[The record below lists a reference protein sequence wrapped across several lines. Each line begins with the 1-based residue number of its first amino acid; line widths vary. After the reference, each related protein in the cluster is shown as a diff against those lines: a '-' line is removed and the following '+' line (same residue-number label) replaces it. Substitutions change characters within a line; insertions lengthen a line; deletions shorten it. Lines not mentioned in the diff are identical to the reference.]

1 MEKVS
6 GTRNFVVAGHSGC
19 GKTSL
24 CDLMLFKAGAVERLG
39 SVDQKTSISDYTLEE
54 QEKQASIY
62 STPLNC
68 TWKGKNLF
76 FIDTPGYAE
85 FIGETIAAM
94 SIADSLL
101 LVVDAVEGLQVGST
115 RAWKIARRL
124 NTPRFILINRIDRD
138 RADFKTVLTQL
149 QEAYGKTVCVPV
161 TLPVGKEGDFSAVVN
176 VLRDADV
183 PEELA
188 EDAAKYKEMLM
199 DTIAESD
206 EALMEKYLEGGE
218 LTDEEIATGLY
229 TAIMSGDLVPVY
241 AASTAKDIGVTKLMD
256 SINNLFPNPMTKKK
270 VKLADDSELTLSENG
285 TPLARVFKCVV
296 DPFIG
301 QLTFF
306 KVVSGELKS
315 DSEYFNVNT
324 STKERLGSILLLN
337 GKNQKNTASLGPGC
351 IGAVA
356 KLKNTHIG
364 NSIGDNGSTKEM
376 PPIVFPN
383 PVMSYAISPAKNGE
397 EDKIAQGLHK
407 LSESDPTVVLKRQD
421 ETHEMLLSGMGDQ
434 HLAQVVKKLKDQY
447 KVDVK
452 LETPKIPYRETITM
466 NGEGH
471 YKHKKQTGGAGQFA
485 EVFLRIEPS
494 QDGYVFENKVVG
506 GNIPKNF
513 IPAIEKGIV
522 ETLNVGPLVGCK
534 VENIK
539 VTVYD
544 GKHHPVDSNE
554 MAFKIA
560 GRMAFRDAMAKSK
573 PVILEPIMKVKI
585 TVPDDYM
592 GDVTGDLNHKRGR
605 ILGMGAEEGMQVV
618 NADVPLVEMAKY
630 ATELR
635 SMTHG
640 RGVFK
645 MDFERY
651 EHVPS
656 VIANDIIAKHQ
667 SENGED

>member
-6 GTRNFVVAGHSGC
+6 ETRNFVVAGHSGC

-24 CDLMLFKAGAVERLG
+24 CDLMLFKAKAVERLG
-39 SVDQKTSISDYTLEE
+39 SVDNKTSISDYTPEE
-54 QEKQASIY
+54 QEKQGSIY
-62 STPLNC
+62 SSPLNC
-68 TWKGKNLF
+68 NWKGKDLF
-76 FIDTPGYAE
+76 FVDTPGYAE
-85 FIGETIAAM
+85 FIGETIAPM
-94 SIADSLL
+94 SVADSLL
-101 LVVDAVEGLQVGST
+101 LVVDAVEGLQIGST
-115 RAWKIARRL
+115 RAWKISRRL
-124 NTPRFILINRIDRD
+124 NMPRFILINRIDRE
-138 RADFKTVLTQL
+138 RANFKNVLSQL

-161 TLPVGKEGDFSAVVN
+161 TLPVGSEGDFSAVVN
-176 VLRDADV
+176 VLRDTDIPAD
-183 PEELA
+183 LA

-206 EALMEKYLEGGE
+206 ESLMEKYLEGQE
-218 LTDEEIATGLY
+218 LTDQEIADGLH
-229 TAIMSGDLVPVY
+229 AAVMSGDLVPVY

-270 VKLADDSELTLSENG
+270 VKLADDSELEISPDGSPVL
-285 TPLARVFKCVV
+285 RVFKCVV

-306 KVVSGELKS
+306 KVVSGVVKS
-315 DSEYFNVNT
+315 DTEYYNVNT
-324 STKERLGSILLLN
+324 ATKERFGPLTLLN
-337 GKNQKNTASLGPGC
+337 GKNQKSVASLGPGA

-364 NSIGDNGSTKEM
+364 NTLGESSSTKAM
-376 PPIVFPN
+376 PDIQFPN
-383 PVMSYAISPAKNGE
+383 PVMSYAIFPTKSGE

-407 LSESDPTVVLKRQD
+407 LSESDPTITIKRQD

-434 HLAQVVKKLKDQY
+434 HLAQIVKKLKDHY
-447 KVDVK
+447 KVDVH

-471 YKHKKQTGGAGQFA
+471 YRHKKQTGGAGQFA
-485 EVFLRIEPS
+485 EVYLRIEPCEE
-494 QDGYVFENKVVG
+494 GYSFENKVVG

-513 IPAIEKGIV
+513 IPAVEKGV
-522 ETLNVGPLVGCK
+522 AGTLEKGPLVGCK
-534 VENIK
+534 VENVK

-560 GRMAFRDAMAKSK
+560 ARSAFRDAMGKSK
-573 PVILEPIMKVKI
+573 PVILEPVMKVKI
-585 TVPDDYM
+585 TVPNDYM
-592 GDVTGDLNHKRGR
+592 GDITGDLNHKRGR
-605 ILGMGAEEGMQVV
+605 ILGMGTEEGLQVV
-618 NADVPLVEMAKY
+618 NAEVPLVEMAKY

-635 SMTHG
+635 SMTQG
-640 RGVFK
+640 RGLFK

-651 EHVPS
+651 EQVPS
-656 VIANDIIAKHQ
+656 NIANAIIAKHQ
-667 SENGED
+667 AEHEEE

>member
-6 GTRNFVVAGHSGC
+6 ETRNFVVAGHSGC

-39 SVDQKTSISDYTLEE
+39 SVDQKTSISDYTPEE

-62 STPLNC
+62 SSPLNC

-76 FIDTPGYAE
+76 FVDTPGYAE
-85 FIGETIAAM
+85 FIGETIAPM

-124 NTPRFILINRIDRD
+124 NMPRFILINRIDRD

-161 TLPVGKEGDFSAVVN
+161 TLPVGKEADFSAVVN
-176 VLRDADV
+176 VLRDTEV

-206 EALMEKYLEGGE
+206 EALMEKYLEGEE

-270 VKLADDSELTLSENG
+270 AKLADDSELTLADSG
-285 TPLARVFKCVV
+285 APVVRVFKCVV

-306 KVVSGELKS
+306 KVVSGKLKS
-315 DSEYFNVNT
+315 DSEYYNVNT
-324 STKERLGSILLLN
+324 STKERFGSILLLN
-337 GKNQKNTASLGPGC
+337 GKNQKSTSSLGPGG
-351 IGAVA
+351 IGAMA

-364 NSIGDNGSTKEM
+364 NTIGAGSSTKEM

-383 PVMSYAISPAKNGE
+383 PVMSYAISPKKNGE

-407 LSESDPTVVLKRQD
+407 LSESDPTIVLKRQD

-434 HLAQVVKKLKDQY
+434 HLAQVVKKLKEQY
-447 KVDVK
+447 KVEVK

-485 EVFLRIEPS
+485 EVYLRIEPS
-494 QDGYVFENKVVG
+494 QEGYNFENKVVG

-522 ETLNVGPLVGCK
+522 GTLQAGPLVGCK
-534 VENIK
+534 VEDIK

-560 GRMAFRDAMAKSK
+560 GRMAFRDAIAKSK

-585 TVPDDYM
+585 TVPNDYM
-592 GDVTGDLNHKRGR
+592 GDITGDLNHKRGR
-605 ILGMGAEEGMQVV
+605 ILGMGTEEGLQVV
-618 NADVPLVEMAKY
+618 NADVPQIEMAKY

-635 SMTHG
+635 SMTQG

-651 EHVPS
+651 EQVPS
-656 VIANDIIAKHQ
+656 NIANEIIAKHQ
-667 SENGED
+667 AENSEE

>member
-6 GTRNFVVAGHSGC
+6 ATRNFVVAGHSGC

-24 CDLMLFKAGAVERLG
+24 CDLMLFKAGAVDRPG
-39 SVDQKTSISDYTLEE
+39 SVDQKTSVSDYTPEE

-62 STPLNC
+62 SAPLNC
-68 TWKGKNLF
+68 TWKGNHLF
-76 FIDTPGYAE
+76 FVDTPGYAE
-85 FIGETIAAM
+85 FIGEMIAPM
-94 SIADSLL
+94 NIADSLL
-101 LVVDAVEGLQVGST
+101 LVVDAVDGLQVGST
-115 RAWKIARRL
+115 RAWKIARGL
-124 NTPRFILINRIDRD
+124 NIPRFILINRVDRD
-138 RADFKTVLTQL
+138 RADFKAVLAQL
-149 QEAYGKTVCVPV
+149 QDAYGKTVCVPV
-161 TLPVGKEGDFSAVVN
+161 TLPVGEENAFSAVVN
-176 VLRDADV
+176 VLRDTEV
-183 PEELA
+183 PEELTA
-188 EDAAKYKEMLM
+188 DAAKYKEMLM

-206 EALMEKYLEGGE
+206 EALMEKYLEGEE

-241 AASTAKDIGVTKLMD
+241 AASAAKDIGVDKLMD
-256 SINNLFPNPMTKKK
+256 SINNLFPGPLTKKT
-270 VKLADDSELTLSENG
+270 VTLADESELKLAG
-285 TPLARVFKCVV
+285 AGAPLAQVFKCVV

-306 KVVSGELKS
+306 KVISGELKS
-315 DSEYFNVNT
+315 DSECYNVNT
-324 STKERLGSILLLN
+324 SAKERLGSILLLN

-351 IGAVA
+351 IGAIA

-364 NSIGDNGSTKEM
+364 DTLGANSSAKAL
-376 PPIVFPN
+376 PPIKFPN
-383 PVMSYAISPAKNGE
+383 PVMSYAIFPAKSGE

-407 LSESDPTVVLKRQD
+407 LSESDPTVSLTRQN
-421 ETHEMLLSGMGDQ
+421 ETHEMVLSGMGDQ
-434 HLAQVVKKLKDQY
+434 HLAQIVKKLKEQY
-447 KVDVK
+447 KVTVK
-452 LETPKIPYRETITM
+452 LETPKIPYRETITI

-471 YKHKKQTGGAGQFA
+471 YRHKKQTGGAGQFA

-494 QDGYVFENKVVG
+494 PEGYEFQNKVVG

-522 ETLNVGPLVGCK
+522 STLKAGPLVGCL

-560 GRMAFRDAMAKSK
+560 GRMAFRDAMSKSK
-573 PVILEPIMKVKI
+573 PVILEPIMKVQI
-585 TVPDDYM
+585 TVPNDYM

-605 ILGMGAEEGMQVV
+605 ISGMGSEEGMQIVK
-618 NADVPLVEMAKY
+618 AEVPLAEMAKY

-645 MDFERY
+645 MDFEKY
-651 EHVPS
+651 EQVPS
-656 VIANDIIAKHQ
+656 NIASDIIAKHQ
-667 SENGED
+667 AAQGED

>member
-1 MEKVS
+1 MGKVS
-6 GTRNFVVAGHSGC
+6 ETRNFVVAGHSGC

-39 SVDQKTSISDYTLEE
+39 SVDQKTSVSDYTPEE

-62 STPLNC
+62 SSPLNC
-68 TWKGKNLF
+68 TWKGKDLF
-76 FIDTPGYAE
+76 FVDTPGYAE
-85 FIGETIAAM
+85 FIGETIAPM
-94 SIADSLL
+94 SVADSLL
-101 LVVDAVEGLQVGST
+101 LVVDAVEGLQIGST

-124 NTPRFILINRIDRD
+124 NIPRFILINRIDRD

-176 VLRDADV
+176 VLRDTDI
-183 PEELA
+183 PDDLA

-206 EALMEKYLEGGE
+206 EALMEKYLEGEE
-218 LTDEEIATGLY
+218 LSDEEIATGLY

-241 AASTAKDIGVTKLMD
+241 AASTAKDIGVSKLMD
-256 SINNLFPNPMTKKK
+256 SINNLFPNPLTKKK
-270 VKLADDSELTLSENG
+270 VVLEDESEMQLLESG
-285 TPLARVFKCVV
+285 APVAKVFKCVV

-306 KVVSGELKS
+306 KVVSGEMKA
-315 DSEYFNVNT
+315 DSEYYNVNT
-324 STKERLGSILLLN
+324 STKERFGSILLLN
-337 GKNQKNTASLGPGC
+337 GKNQKSTASLGPGA

-364 NSIGDNGSTKEM
+364 NTLGSSSSKKLV
-376 PPIVFPN
+376 PIVFPN

-397 EDKIAQGLHK
+397 EDKVAQGLHK
-407 LSESDPTVVLKRQD
+407 LSESDPTVTLARQD

-434 HLAQVVKKLKDQY
+434 HLAQIVHKLKDQY

-471 YKHKKQTGGAGQFA
+471 YRHKKQTGGAGQFA
-485 EVFLRIEPS
+485 EVYLRIEPS
-494 QDGYVFENKVVG
+494 QDGYEFENKVVG

-513 IPAIEKGIV
+513 IPAVEKGV
-522 ETLNVGPLVGCK
+522 AETLVKGPLVGCK
-534 VENIK
+534 VENVK
-539 VTVYD
+539 VSVYD
-544 GKHHPVDSNE
+544 GKYHPVDSNE

-560 GRMAFRDAMAKSK
+560 GRMAFRDAMAKAK
-573 PVILEPIMKVKI
+573 PVILEPIMNVKI
-585 TVPDDYM
+585 TVPNDYM
-592 GDVTGDLNHKRGR
+592 GDITGDLNHKRGR
-605 ILGMGAEEGMQVV
+605 ILGMGTEEGMQVV
-618 NADVPLVEMAKY
+618 NAEVPQIEMAKY

-635 SMTHG
+635 SMTQG

-651 EHVPS
+651 ENVPAN
-656 VIANDIIAKHQ
+656 IATEIIAKHQ
-667 SENGED
+667 AENSEE

>member
-6 GTRNFVVAGHSGC
+6 ETRNFVVAGHSGC

-24 CDLMLFKAGAVERLG
+24 CDLMLFKSGAVERLG
-39 SVDQKTSISDYTLEE
+39 SVDQKTSVSDYTPEE

-62 STPLNC
+62 SSPLNC

-76 FIDTPGYAE
+76 FVDTPGYAE
-85 FIGETIAAM
+85 FIGETIAPM

-101 LVVDAVEGLQVGST
+101 LVVDAVDGLQVGST

-124 NTPRFILINRIDRD
+124 NIPRFILINRVDRD
-138 RADFKTVLTQL
+138 RADFKTVLSQL

-176 VLRDADV
+176 VLRDTDV
-183 PEELA
+183 PAELA
-188 EDAAKYKEMLM
+188 DDAAKYKEMLM

-206 EALMEKYLEGGE
+206 EALMEKYLEGAE
-218 LTDEEIATGLY
+218 LTDKEIATGLY

-256 SINNLFPNPMTKKK
+256 SINNLFPDPLTKEK
-270 VKLADDSELTLSENG
+270 VILADDSELKLSADG
-285 TPLARVFKCVV
+285 TAVAKVFKCVV

-315 DSEYFNVNT
+315 DSECYNVNT
-324 STKERLGSILLLN
+324 ATKERLGSILLLN

-351 IGAVA
+351 IGAIA
-356 KLKNTHIG
+356 KFKNTHIG
-364 NSIGDNGSTKEM
+364 NTLGDSSSAKELS
-376 PPIVFPN
+376 PIVFPN

-407 LSESDPTVVLKRQD
+407 LSESDPTVILKRQD

-434 HLAQVVKKLKDQY
+434 HLAQIVKKLKDQY
-447 KVDVK
+447 KVSVK

-485 EVFLRIEPS
+485 EVYLRIEPS
-494 QDGYVFENKVVG
+494 PDGYEFENKVVG

-513 IPAIEKGIV
+513 IPAIEKGV
-522 ETLNVGPLVGCK
+522 AKTLDSGPLVGCK

-560 GRMAFRDAMAKSK
+560 GRMAFRDAIAKSK

-585 TVPDDYM
+585 TVPNDYM

-605 ILGMGAEEGMQVV
+605 ILGMGTEEGLQVV
-618 NADVPLVEMAKY
+618 NADVPLVEMSKY

-651 EHVPS
+651 EQVPS
-656 VIANDIIAKHQ
+656 AIANDIIAKHQ
-667 SENGED
+667 AGQDEE

>member
-6 GTRNFVVAGHSGC
+6 ETRNFVVAGHSGC

-39 SVDQKTSISDYTLEE
+39 SVDQKTSVSDYTPEE

-62 STPLNC
+62 SVPMNC

-76 FIDTPGYAE
+76 FVDTPGYAE
-85 FIGETIAAM
+85 FIGETIAPM

-124 NTPRFILINRIDRD
+124 NIPRFILINRIDRD

-161 TLPVGKEGDFSAVVN
+161 TLPVGQEADFSAVIN
-176 VLRDADV
+176 VLRDTDI
-183 PEELA
+183 PEEFA
-188 EDAAKYKEMLM
+188 ADAAKYKEMLM

-206 EALMEKYLEGGE
+206 EALMEKYLEGEE

-229 TAIMSGDLVPVY
+229 TAIMNGDLVPVY
-241 AASTAKDIGVTKLMD
+241 AASTAKDIGITKLMD
-256 SINNLFPNPMTKKK
+256 SVNNLFPNPMTKKK
-270 VKLADDSELTLSENG
+270 VKLADDSELQLAESG
-285 TPLARVFKCVV
+285 APVARVFKCVV

-306 KVVSGELKS
+306 KVVSGEMKS
-315 DSEYFNVNT
+315 DSEYYNVNT
-324 STKERLGSILLLN
+324 STKERFGSILLLN
-337 GKNQKNTASLGPGC
+337 GKNQKSATSLGPGS
-351 IGAVA
+351 IGAIA
-356 KLKNTHIG
+356 KLKNSHIG
-364 NSIGDNGSTKEM
+364 NTLGSSSTKQM

-407 LSESDPTVVLKRQD
+407 LSESDPTVILKRQD

-434 HLAQVVKKLKDQY
+434 HLAQVVKKLKEQY
-447 KVDVK
+447 KVKVN
-452 LETPKIPYRETITM
+452 LATPKIPYRETITI

-485 EVFLRIEPS
+485 EVYLRIEPS
-494 QDGYVFENKVVG
+494 PDGYEFQNKVVG

-522 ETLNVGPLVGCK
+522 RTLESGPLVGCK

-560 GRMAFRDAMAKSK
+560 GRMAFRDAIAKSK

-585 TVPDDYM
+585 TVPNDYM

-605 ILGMGAEEGMQVV
+605 ILGMGAEEGLQVV
-618 NADVPLVEMAKY
+618 NADVPLVEMSKY

-645 MDFERY
+645 MDFERF
-651 EHVPS
+651 EQVPS
-656 VIANDIIAKHQ
+656 NIANDIIAKHQ
-667 SENGED
+667 ADNNED

>member
-6 GTRNFVVAGHSGC
+6 ETRNFVVAGHSGC

-24 CDLMLFKAGAVERLG
+24 CDLMLFKSGAVERLG
-39 SVDQKTSISDYTLEE
+39 SVDQKTSVSDYTPEE

-62 STPLNC
+62 SSPLNC
-68 TWKGKNLF
+68 TWKDKNLF
-76 FIDTPGYAE
+76 FVDTPGYAE
-85 FIGETIAAM
+85 FIGETIAPM

-101 LVVDAVEGLQVGST
+101 LVVDAVDGLQVGST

-124 NTPRFILINRIDRD
+124 NIPRFILINRIDRD
-138 RADFKTVLTQL
+138 RADFKTVLAQL

-161 TLPVGKEGDFSAVVN
+161 TLPVGQEGDFSAVVN
-176 VLRDADV
+176 VLRDTDI

-188 EDAAKYKEMLM
+188 ADAAKYKEMLM

-206 EALMEKYLEGGE
+206 EALMEKYLEGEE
-218 LTDEEIATGLY
+218 LTDAEIATGLY

-256 SINNLFPNPMTKKK
+256 SINNLFPGPLTKGK
-270 VKLADDSELTLSENG
+270 VILADDSELK
-285 TPLARVFKCVV
+285 LAATGAPVAKVFKCVV

-315 DSEYFNVNT
+315 DSECYNVNT

-337 GKNQKNTASLGPGC
+337 GKNQKSTASLGPGC
-351 IGAVA
+351 IGAIA

-364 NSIGDNGSTKEM
+364 NTLGAGSSTKELS
-376 PPIVFPN
+376 PIVFPN
-383 PVMSYAISPAKNGE
+383 PVMSYAISPTKNGE

-407 LSESDPTVVLKRQD
+407 LSESDPTVILKRQD
-421 ETHEMLLSGMGDQ
+421 ETHEMLLAGMGDQ
-434 HLAQVVKKLKDQY
+434 HLAQIVKKLKEQY
-447 KVDVK
+447 KVNVK
-452 LETPKIPYRETITM
+452 LETPKIAYRETITM

-485 EVFLRIEPS
+485 EVYLRIEPS
-494 QDGYVFENKVVG
+494 PDGYEFQNKVVG

-522 ETLNVGPLVGCK
+522 STLEAGPLVGCK

-560 GRMAFRDAMAKSK
+560 GRMAFRDAMAKAK
-573 PVILEPIMKVKI
+573 PVILEPVMKVKI
-585 TVPDDYM
+585 TVPNDYM

-605 ILGMGAEEGMQVV
+605 ISGMGTEEGLQVV
-618 NADVPLVEMAKY
+618 NADVPLVEMSKY

-635 SMTHG
+635 SMTQG

-651 EHVPS
+651 EQVPS
-656 VIANDIIAKHQ
+656 NIASEIIARHQ
-667 SENGED
+667 AEQDED

>member
-6 GTRNFVVAGHSGC
+6 ETRNFVVAGHSGC

-39 SVDQKTSISDYTLEE
+39 SVDQKTSISDYTPEE
-54 QEKQASIY
+54 QDKQASIY
-62 STPLNC
+62 STSLNC
-68 TWKGKNLF
+68 TWKGKNF
-76 FIDTPGYAE
+76 FFVDTPGYAE
-85 FIGETIAAM
+85 FIGETIAPM
-94 SIADSLL
+94 TIADSLL

-115 RAWKIARRL
+115 RAWKIARRV
-124 NTPRFILINRIDRD
+124 NIPRFILINRVDRD

-176 VLRDADV
+176 VLRDTDV

-206 EALMEKYLEGGE
+206 EALMEKYLEGEE
-218 LTDEEIATGLY
+218 LTDAEIATGLY

-241 AASTAKDIGVTKLMD
+241 AASTTKDIGVSKLMN

-270 VKLADDSELTLSENG
+270 VTLADDSELQLVDSG
-285 TPLARVFKCVV
+285 AAVARVFKCVV

-306 KVVSGELKS
+306 KVVSGEMKS
-315 DSEYFNVNT
+315 DSEYYNVNT
-324 STKERLGSILLLN
+324 STKERFGSILLLN
-337 GKNQKNTASLGPGC
+337 GKNHKNVSSLGPGG
-351 IGAVA
+351 IGAIA

-364 NSIGDNGSTKEM
+364 NTLGSSSTKEM
-376 PPIVFPN
+376 LPIVFPN
-383 PVMSYAISPAKNGE
+383 PVMSYAITPEKNGE
-397 EDKIAQGLHK
+397 EDKIAQGLHR
-407 LSESDPTVVLKRQD
+407 LSESDPTVTLKRQD

-434 HLAQVVKKLKDQY
+434 HLAQIVKKLKEQY
-447 KVDVK
+447 KVKVK
-452 LETPKIPYRETITM
+452 LDTPKVPYRETITM

-494 QDGYVFENKVVG
+494 PDGYEFVNKVVG

-513 IPAIEKGIV
+513 IPAIEKGV
-522 ETLNVGPLVGCK
+522 VGTLAAGPLVGCK

-560 GRMAFRDAMAKSK
+560 GRMAFRDAIAKSK

-585 TVPDDYM
+585 TVPNDYM

-605 ILGMGAEEGMQVV
+605 ILGMGTEEGLQVV
-618 NADVPLVEMAKY
+618 NADVPLIEMYKY

-651 EHVPS
+651 EQVPS
-656 VIANDIIAKHQ
+656 NIANDIIGKHQ
-667 SENGED
+667 AGQDEE

>member
-6 GTRNFVVAGHSGC
+6 DTRNFVVAGHSGC

-24 CDLMLFKAGAVERLG
+24 CDLMLFKAGAVDRLG
-39 SVDQKTSISDYTLEE
+39 SVDQKNSISDYTPEE

-62 STPLNC
+62 SVPLNC
-68 TWKGKNLF
+68 SWKGKNLF
-76 FIDTPGYAE
+76 FVDTPGYAE
-85 FIGETIAAM
+85 FVGETIAPM
-94 SIADSLL
+94 SVADSLL

-115 RAWKIARRL
+115 RAWKIARSMDI
-124 NTPRFILINRIDRD
+124 PRFILINRIDRD
-138 RADFKTVLTQL
+138 RADFKAVLEQL

-161 TLPVGKEGDFSAVVN
+161 TLPVGKESGFSSVVN
-176 VLRDADV
+176 VLRDTDIPAEIAD
-183 PEELA
+183 
-188 EDAAKYKEMLM
+188 DAAKYKEMLM

-206 EALMEKYLEGGE
+206 EALMEKYLEGE
-218 LTDEEIATGLY
+218 ALTDEEIATGLY

-241 AASTAKDIGVTKLMD
+241 AASVAKDIGVTRLMD
-256 SINNLFPNPMTKKK
+256 SINNLFPNPLTKKA
-270 VKLADDSELTLSENG
+270 VTLADDSELKLSGSGE
-285 TPLARVFKCVV
+285 PAAQIFKCVV

-315 DSEYFNVNT
+315 DSECYNVNT
-324 STKERLGSILLLN
+324 ATKERLGSILLLN
-337 GKNQKNTASLGPGC
+337 GKIQKNASSLGPGC

-364 NSIGDNGSTKEM
+364 NTLSGSTSAKAFPAIE
-376 PPIVFPN
+376 FPN
-383 PVMSYAISPAKNGE
+383 PVMSYSISPAKNGE
-397 EDKIAQGLHK
+397 EDKVAQGLHK
-407 LSESDPTVVLKRQD
+407 LAESDPTVTLQRQD

-434 HLAQVVKKLKDQY
+434 HLGQIVKKLKDQY

-466 NGEGH
+466 NGDGH
-471 YKHKKQTGGAGQFA
+471 YRHKKQTGGAGQFA

-494 QDGYVFENKVVG
+494 EDGYVFENKVVG

-513 IPAIEKGIV
+513 IPAVEKGV
-522 ETLNVGPLVGCK
+522 VSTLEAGPLVGCR
-534 VENIK
+534 VENVK

-544 GKHHPVDSNE
+544 GKYHPVDSNE

-560 GRMAFRDAMAKSK
+560 ARMAFRDAMSKAK

-585 TVPDDYM
+585 TVPNDYM
-592 GDVTGDLNHKRGR
+592 GDITGDLNHKRGR
-605 ILGMGAEEGMQVV
+605 ILGMGAEEGLQVV
-618 NADVPLVEMAKY
+618 NAEVPLVEMAKY

-640 RGVFK
+640 RGLFN

-651 EHVPS
+651 EQVPS
-656 VIANDIIAKHQ
+656 NIANEIIAKHQ
-667 SENGED
+667 AEQEED

>member
-6 GTRNFVVAGHSGC
+6 GIRNFVVAGHSGC

-24 CDLMLFKAGAVERLG
+24 CDLMLFKSGAVERLG
-39 SVDQKTSISDYTLEE
+39 SVDQKTSISDYTPEE

-62 STPLNC
+62 SAPLNC
-68 TWKGKNLF
+68 TWKDKKLF
-76 FIDTPGYAE
+76 FVDTPGYAE
-85 FIGETIAAM
+85 FIGETIAPM

-124 NTPRFILINRIDRD
+124 NIPRFVLINRIDRD
-138 RADFKTVLTQL
+138 RADFKTVLEQL

-161 TLPVGKEGDFSAVVN
+161 TLPVGKEGDFNAVVN
-176 VLRDADV
+176 VLRDTDI

-188 EDAAKYKEMLM
+188 DDAAKYKEMLM

-206 EALMEKYLEGGE
+206 EALMEKYLEGEE
-218 LTDEEIATGLY
+218 LSDAEIATGLY
-229 TAIMSGDLVPVY
+229 TAIMSGSLVPVY

-256 SINNLFPNPMTKKK
+256 SINNLFPSPLTKEK
-270 VKLADDSELTLSENG
+270 VILADDSELKLSASG
-285 TPLARVFKCVV
+285 APIAKVFKCVV

-315 DSEYFNVNT
+315 DSECYNVNT
-324 STKERLGSILLLN
+324 STKERFGTILLLN
-337 GKNQKNTASLGPGC
+337 GKNQKSATSLGPGS
-351 IGAVA
+351 IGAIA

-364 NSIGDNGSTKEM
+364 NTLGANNSAKELS
-376 PPIVFPN
+376 PIVFPN
-383 PVMSYAISPAKNGE
+383 PVMSYAISPSKNGE

-407 LSESDPTVVLKRQD
+407 LSESDPTVTLKRQD
-421 ETHEMLLSGMGDQ
+421 ETHEMLLAGMGDQ
-434 HLAQVVKKLKDQY
+434 HLAQVVKKLKEQY

-485 EVFLRIEPS
+485 EVYLRIEPS
-494 QDGYVFENKVVG
+494 PDGYEFKNKVVG

-522 ETLNVGPLVGCK
+522 STLKVGPLVGCK

-560 GRMAFRDAMAKSK
+560 GRMAFRDAISKSK
-573 PVILEPIMKVKI
+573 PVILEPIMKAKI
-585 TVPDDYM
+585 TVPNDYM
-592 GDVTGDLNHKRGR
+592 GDITGDLNHKRGR
-605 ILGMGAEEGMQVV
+605 ILGMGAEEGLQVV
-618 NADVPLVEMAKY
+618 NAEVPLVEMSKY

-645 MDFERY
+645 IDFERY
-651 EHVPS
+651 EQVPS
-656 VIANDIIAKHQ
+656 NIANDIIAKHQ
-667 SENGED
+667 AEQNED

>member
-6 GTRNFVVAGHSGC
+6 ETRNFVVAGHSGC

-24 CDLMLFKAGAVERLG
+24 CDLMLFKSGAVERLG
-39 SVDQKTSISDYTLEE
+39 SVDQKTSVSDYTPEE

-62 STPLNC
+62 SSPLNC

-76 FIDTPGYAE
+76 FVDTPGYAE
-85 FIGETIAAM
+85 FIGETIAPM
-94 SIADSLL
+94 SVADSLL
-101 LVVDAVEGLQVGST
+101 LVVDAVDGLQVGST

-124 NTPRFILINRIDRD
+124 NIPRFILINRVDRD
-138 RADFKTVLTQL
+138 RADFKTVLSQL

-176 VLRDADV
+176 VLRDTDV
-183 PEELA
+183 PAELA
-188 EDAAKYKEMLM
+188 DDAAKYKEMLM

-206 EALMEKYLEGGE
+206 EALMEKYLEGEE
-218 LTDEEIATGLY
+218 LTDKEIATGLY

-256 SINNLFPNPMTKKK
+256 SINNLFPDPLTKEK
-270 VKLADDSELTLSENG
+270 VILADDSELKLAASG
-285 TPLARVFKCVV
+285 TAVAKVFKCVV

-315 DSEYFNVNT
+315 DSECYNVNT
-324 STKERLGSILLLN
+324 ATKERLGPILLLN

-351 IGAVA
+351 IGAIA

-364 NSIGDNGSTKEM
+364 NTLGDSSSAKELS
-376 PPIVFPN
+376 PIVFPN

-407 LSESDPTVVLKRQD
+407 LSESDPTVILKRQD

-434 HLAQVVKKLKDQY
+434 HLAQIVKKLKDQY
-447 KVDVK
+447 KVSVK

-485 EVFLRIEPS
+485 EVYLRIEPS
-494 QDGYVFENKVVG
+494 PDGYEFENKVVG

-513 IPAIEKGIV
+513 IPAIEKGV
-522 ETLNVGPLVGCK
+522 VKTLDSGPLVGCK

-560 GRMAFRDAMAKSK
+560 GRMAFRDAIAKSK

-585 TVPDDYM
+585 TVPNDYM

-605 ILGMGAEEGMQVV
+605 ILGMGTEEGLQVV
-618 NADVPLVEMAKY
+618 NADVPLVEMSKY

-651 EHVPS
+651 EQVPLT
-656 VIANDIIAKHQ
+656 IANDIIAKHQ
-667 SENGED
+667 AGQDEE